1 MDIQTSASRPASGPS
16 FDNYT
21 RRPLRTVTECAQSLV
36 DSVASTSAAEDAERL
51 PPRFYLI
58 PINKHVQAHQKAE
71 GIPPAVIVNHRI
83 VDDQATSRRQCR
95 VALRQEY

>member
-58 PINKHVQAHQKAE
+58 PITIESGPARGSTRICVKPTSFIHVQHCA
-71 GIPPAVIVNHRI
+71 PV
-83 VDDQATSRRQCR
+83 
-95 VALRQEY
+95 